1 MLKVLDL
8 FSGIGGFSRGLEATG
23 FFETICFVENEPY
36 CQAVLKH
43 HWPEVPI
50 LGDIKNVK
58 EPDLPTRPDVIC
70 GGFPC
75 QPFSQAGKQKAQDD
89 PRHLWPEM
97 FRLIRECRPTWV
109 VGENVAGLI
118 RLGLDEVLSDLA
130 NEGYA
135 TRTFNIPACAVGA
148 PHLRQRLWIVAHSD
162 SESEPDKPL
171 DGGAGAR
178 QLGFDFGGSEAAPH
192 DSDSDD
198 HGSYRA
204 TEYEPDAQ
212 HGETQLRDKQ
222 VREPGSVGQD
232 VADPEIERAGENNSG
247 LRTRTGGVD
256 RGEGT
261 SRLEGEDVANPESNR
276 NRRKRGAVAGAKKE
290 TFREDDGSKF
300 DGGGKDV
307 ADPDYSRNRTSR
319 RRVNRDGQKIDEGRQ
334 EQPQPQSGRLSK
346 NVADSE
352 SVHGEWPVSKGD
364 SRGKP
369 EKKAGGR
376 GRVVGNAQHDGLP
389 SGEGR
394 GRLLDKSE
402 EQERQKEIGKS
413 QGASGSSKDV
423 ADSNSKRHGGRSDK
437 ERGTEQGIVL
447 SEKSKGRKVGSE
459 TEGCNES
466 SRPEEWWEVEPPVGR
481 LVDGLPNR
489 VPQLRALGN
498 SIVPQIAQKIG
509 EAIRE
514 THNDDDGADCQD
526 DQGSSTSTRS

>member
-43 HWPEVPI
+43 HWPGVPI

-75 QPFSQAGKQKAQDD
+75 QPFSQAGRQQAQDD

-178 QLGFDFGGSEAAPH
+178 QLGFEF
-192 DSDSDD
+192 
-198 HGSYRA
+198 
-204 TEYEPDAQ
+204 
-212 HGETQLRDKQ
+212 L
-222 VREPGSVGQD
+222 
-232 VADPEIERAGENNSG
+232 ADPEIERAGENNSG
-247 LRTRTGGVD
+247 LRTGSSGVD

-261 SRLEGEDVANPESNR
+261 GRPEGEDVANPESNR
-276 NRRKRGAVAGAKKE
+276 NQRKRGAVAGAKKE
-290 TFREDDGSKF
+290 TFREDDGAKF

-307 ADPDYSRNRTSR
+307 ADSDYSRNRTSR
-319 RRVNRDGQKIDEGRQ
+319 RRVNRDGQKIDEGQ
-334 EQPQPQSGRLSK
+334 KEQPQPQSGRLSK

-364 SRGKP
+364 SGGKS

-413 QGASGSSKDV
+413 KGASGSSRDV
-423 ADSNSKRHGGRSDK
+423 ADSSSSRPQEHGHSKTEDAVQRSENVSDSNSKRHGGRSDK
-437 ERGTEQGIVL
+437 ERGTEQRIVL

-489 VPQLRALGN
+489 IPQLRSLGN
-498 SIVPQIAQKIG
+498 SIIPQIAQKIG